1 MGWGR
6 VFIFMAQTRE
16 NKGRSG
22 ISMCWQ
28 LLTSVSNPRSFHWVA
43 MSRKRPSWS
52 QWSLRKRKFGCVI
65 APKDGVQQSSRV
77 NRCLGPFRSI
87 LKYTLLRHRRAR
99 MERTSFILF
108 AKWQEVRVQRQD
120 HAMFSS
126 ALKTELWWILA
137 GFFPDPKGC
146 FTMRGRAWESIQ
158 AILQRINCHIVLAA
172 ISINQSIR
180 VALDLSSW
188 LTLRDVKQSK
198 TRQNFGSL
206 WIWHLASY
214 ITWSCNFWA
223 PIKNK

>member
-1 MGWGR
+1 MW
-6 VFIFMAQTRE
+6 
-16 NKGRSG
+16 
-22 ISMCWQ
+22 
-28 LLTSVSNPRSFHWVA
+28 P
-43 MSRKRPSWS
+43 
-52 QWSLRKRKFGCVI
+52 LRY
-65 APKDGVQQSSRV
+65 
-77 NRCLGPFRSI
+77 I
-87 LKYTLLRHRRAR
+87 LKCELLRHGRVR

-126 ALKTELWWILA
+126 AQKTELWWILA

-158 AILQRINCHIVLAA
+158 AILQKINCHIVLAA

-180 VALDLSSW
+180 VALDLCSW
-188 LTLRDVKQSK
+188 LTLRDVKQAK

-214 ITWSCNFWA
+214 ITWSCNFLA
-223 PIKNK
+223 PIKNKYSVVSDLKSHQIDSEAHLDALTMVFNVSPWSEAEAGCIRATWATNGLEWT